1 MSGAG
6 ALKDEQVWVAWWCCH
21 GGDSDVAFGCV
32 PAQLCAQSLCD
43 QAGQLDFWLLM

>member
-21 GGDSDVAFGCV
+21 GGDSDVALDVCRRSSVPKACV
-32 PAQLCAQSLCD
+32 TRLAS
-43 QAGQLDFWLLM
+43 